1 MIARQRGIMAG
12 MGLQSHWERVYES
25 KAPREMSW
33 HRPHLETSIE
43 WVVQAAPDRAPGRAD
58 RAPGRGAA
66 IIDVG
71 GGDSTLVDDLLALG
85 YRDVTVLDVAE
96 AALDR
101 SRERLGEPAG
111 QVKWMAADVTQAE
124 LPERGYDVWHDRAT
138 FHFLT
143 DTAQRRAYVR
153 RMARALR
160 PGGHAVIATFGPEG
174 PQKCS
179 GLPTMRYDA
188 AGLGHEL
195 GPEFRLVRS
204 AMVEHRTPAGARQ
217 QFVYCDFVRAG

>member
-1 MIARQRGIMAG
+1 
-12 MGLQSHWERVYES
+12 MGVESHWGRVYES
-25 KAPREMSW
+25 KAPGEMSW
-33 HRPHLETSIE
+33 YQPHLETSIE
-43 WVVQAAPDRAPGRAD
+43 WVVQAASD
-58 RAPGRGAA
+58 RGAA

-96 AALDR
+96 AATGR
-101 SRERLGEPAG
+101 SRGRLGEAG
-111 QVKWMAADVTQAE
+111 ARVKWIAADVTEAE
-124 LPERGYDVWHDRAT
+124 LPERGYDVWHDRAA

-143 DTAQRRAYVR
+143 DTTQRREYVR
-153 RMARALR
+153 RMARALK

-174 PQKCS
+174 PEQCS

-188 AGLGHEL
+188 AALGREL
-195 GPEFRLVRS
+195 GPEFRLSRS
-204 AMVEHRTPAGARQ
+204 AVVEHRTPAGRAQ